1 MPSAARASLGPVTG
15 DLVQAGVITGPGS
28 TKVLINN
35 LPASV
40 VGDGVAAH
48 GDVPHA
54 KAVIVTGSASVFIE
68 GKPATVQTISAAS
81 CGHAVTTGSLNVI
94 IGR

>member
-15 DLVQAGVITGPGS
+15 DLVQAGVINGPGAAS
-28 TKVLINN
+28 VRINS

-40 VGDGVAAH
+40 VGDAVAAH

-54 KAVIVTGSASVFIE
+54 KATIVTGSASVFIE
-68 GKPATVQTISAAS
+68 GKPATVQSISAAS
-81 CGHAVTTGSLNVI
+81 CGHVVTTGSPNVI

>member
-1 MPSAARASLGPVTG
+1 MPFAARATA
-15 DLVQAGVITGPGS
+15 DLVQAGVITGPGA

-40 VGDGVAAH
+40 VGDTVAAH

-54 KAVIVTGSASVFIE
+54 KAVIVTGSASVFIQ
-68 GKPATVQTISAAS
+68 GKPATVQSISAAT
-81 CGHAVTTGSLNVI
+81 CGHVVTTGSPNVI